1 MNFIWYV
8 WHITLYDMHANMQ
21 VFELLKLKDKY
32 LATNSL
38 TICLKCLLSIHVIE
52 LLETIFLYENIV
64 WKVGKKIYTV
74 TYTHCVTLM

>member
-1 MNFIWYV
+1 
-8 WHITLYDMHANMQ
+8 MHANMQ

-64 WKVGKKIYTV
+64 
-74 TYTHCVTLM
+74 